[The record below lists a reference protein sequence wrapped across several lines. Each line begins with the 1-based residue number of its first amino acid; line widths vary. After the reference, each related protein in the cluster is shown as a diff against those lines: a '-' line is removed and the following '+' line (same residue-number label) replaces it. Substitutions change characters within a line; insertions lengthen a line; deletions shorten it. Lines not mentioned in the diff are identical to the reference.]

1 MEEQL
6 KEVYYLNGIMV
17 YKTKIEAVIGKKK
30 TAQLIDLAKRNYNLR
45 GNEVTTITLRNKAQ
59 VSVKIKKIGE

>member
-45 GNEVTTITLRNKAQ
+45 GNAVTTITLRNKAQ